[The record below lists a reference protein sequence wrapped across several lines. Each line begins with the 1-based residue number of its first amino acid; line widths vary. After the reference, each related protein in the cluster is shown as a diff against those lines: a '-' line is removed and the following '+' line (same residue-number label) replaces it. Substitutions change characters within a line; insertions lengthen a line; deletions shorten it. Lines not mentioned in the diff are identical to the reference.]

1 MRSDLAVKWLSLISI
16 KSKQVANSWTVLKVI
31 LGQKYQSLNE
41 IPIYILQTKS
51 ATKGDFFHI
60 FLSLFRVGAMDCELA
75 PWIANGK

>member
-51 ATKGDFFHI
+51 ATKGDFFHHI
-60 FLSLFRVGAMDCELA
+60 FLSLIVSSSWHMLPFDV
-75 PWIANGK
+75 